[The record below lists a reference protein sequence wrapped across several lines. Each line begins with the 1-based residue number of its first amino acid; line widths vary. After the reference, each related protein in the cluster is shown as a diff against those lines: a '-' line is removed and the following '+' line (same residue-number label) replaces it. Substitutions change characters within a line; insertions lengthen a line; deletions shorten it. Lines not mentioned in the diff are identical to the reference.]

1 MIILLY
7 IIILLVATIL
17 TKYLWSA
24 IIPEIFPGLVEVGYI
39 ADEISFFV
47 AFILVIF
54 IGAPFIR
61 K

>member
-1 MIILLY
+1 MIVLLS
-7 IIILLVATIL
+7 IIIVLVATIF

-24 IIPEIFPGLVEVGYI
+24 IIPEIFPGLVEAGNI

>member
-1 MIILLY
+1 MI
-7 IIILLVATIL
+7 ATIF

-24 IIPEIFPGLVEVGYI
+24 IIPELFPGLVEAGYI

>member
-1 MIILLY
+1 MFILT
-7 IIILLVATIL
+7 IIIVLAVATIL
-17 TKYLWSA
+17 TKYLWSLL
-24 IIPEIFPGLVEVGYI
+24 IPEIFPGLVEAGYI

-54 IGAPFIR
+54 IGAPFLR

>member
-1 MIILLY
+1 MIVLLSV
-7 IIILLVATIL
+7 IIVLIATIF

-24 IIPEIFPGLVEVGYI
+24 IIPEIFPGLVEAGYI

>member
-1 MIILLY
+1 MIVLFI
-7 IIILLVATIL
+7 IIILVIATIF
-17 TKYLWSA
+17 TKYLWSV
-24 IIPEIFPGLVEVGYI
+24 IIPEIFPGLVEAGYI

-54 IGAPFIR
+54 IGTPFIR

>member
-1 MIILLY
+1 MIVLLY
-7 IIILLVATIL
+7 IIIVVVATIC
-17 TKYLWSA
+17 TKYLWPA
-24 IIPEIFPGLVEVGYI
+24 IIPEIFPGLVEAGYI

>member
-1 MIILLY
+1 MIVLLS
-7 IIILLVATIL
+7 IIIILVATIF

-24 IIPEIFPGLVEVGYI
+24 IIPEIFPGLVEAGYI

-54 IGAPFIR
+54 IGAPFMR

>member
-1 MIILLY
+1 MLVLFI
-7 IIILLVATIL
+7 IIILAVATIF

-24 IIPEIFPGLVEVGYI
+24 IIPEIFPGLVEAGYI
-39 ADEISFFV
+39 ADEISFFI